1 MAVITVPKVLREKL
15 GEDGADTLV
24 ELINLANQKVK
35 EDVIELSAEKFER
48 RLTEEMSQLRGEF
61 KEEIAQLRSV
71 DLTKLDKRI
80 TEEVAKLDKR
90 ITEEIAQL
98 RGEFKEEIA
107 QLRSVDLANLD
118 KRITEEMA
126 KVNQRITDE
135 VAKLDNKISET
146 KADLM
151 KWMFIFIFG
160 QYWLI
165 VGTLTGILFAFFK

>member
-1 MAVITVPKVLREKL
+1 MPVAII
-15 GEDGADTLV
+15 DTLKIY
-24 ELINLANQKVK
+24 ENLSQRFEK
-35 EDVIELSAEKFER
+35 EEAKAIIEAIEEALEVYREHEKEFLVTKE
-48 RLTEEMSQLRGEF
+48 EF
-61 KEEIAQLRSV
+61 KEEIA
-71 DLTKLDKRI
+71 K
-80 TEEVAKLDKR
+80 
-90 ITEEIAQL
+90 
-98 RGEFKEEIA
+98 
-107 QLRSVDLANLD
+107 LD

-165 VGTLTGILFAFFK
+165 VGTLTGILFAFFKR

>member
-15 GEDGADTLV
+15 GEDGTDTLV

-48 RLTEEMSQLRGEF
+48 RLTEEM
-61 KEEIAQLRSV
+61 
-71 DLTKLDKRI
+71 
-80 TEEVAKLDKR
+80 
-90 ITEEIAQL
+90 
-98 RGEFKEEIA
+98 
-107 QLRSVDLANLD
+107 
-118 KRITEEMA
+118 A

-135 VAKLDNKISET
+135 VANLRGEMAKLDNKISEA

-165 VGTLTGILFAFFK
+165 VGTLTAILFAFFKR

>member
-1 MAVITVPKVLREKL
+1 MAVITIPRVLREKL

-24 ELINLANQKVK
+24 ELLNLANEKVK

-48 RLTEEMSQLRGEF
+48 RLTEEIAQLRGEF

-71 DLTKLDKRI
+71 DL
-80 TEEVAKLDKR
+80 AKLDKR
-90 ITEEIAQL
+90 ITEEMAQL

-135 VAKLDNKISET
+135 VAKLDNKISDV
-146 KADLM
+146 KVDLI
-151 KWMFIFIFG
+151 KWQVGMFVTTVILILGLYATIIF
-160 QYWLI
+160 
-165 VGTLTGILFAFFK
+165 K